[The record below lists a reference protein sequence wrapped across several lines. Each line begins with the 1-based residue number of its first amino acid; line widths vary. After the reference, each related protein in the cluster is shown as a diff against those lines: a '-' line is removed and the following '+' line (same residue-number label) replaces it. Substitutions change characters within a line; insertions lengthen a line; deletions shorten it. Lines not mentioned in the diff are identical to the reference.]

1 MISNQTISKT
11 GKTINHNFSKYSSLP
26 IVFQRDINKGNL
38 SFEHA
43 DEEQS
48 HNAELF
54 LSVREKILIS

>member
-1 MISNQTISKT
+1 MMSNQTIQKT

-54 LSVREKILIS
+54 LGVREKILIS